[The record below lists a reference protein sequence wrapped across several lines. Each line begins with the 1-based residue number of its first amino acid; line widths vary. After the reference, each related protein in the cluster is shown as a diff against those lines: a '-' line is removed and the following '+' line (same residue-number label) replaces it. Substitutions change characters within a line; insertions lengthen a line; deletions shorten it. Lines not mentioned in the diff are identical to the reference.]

1 MIFFFASIKKYP
13 EAIVPGATREREEA
27 GAAQR
32 HHASHTAV
40 RSILACFSLSWGREI
55 KRVAWILGNI
65 ANYNLEFPILT
76 QKPYFGII

>member
-1 MIFFFASIKKYP
+1 MLFFFSSIKKYP
-13 EAIVPGATREREEA
+13 EVIVPGATQEREEA

-40 RSILACFSLSWGREI
+40 GSMLACFSLSWCREI
-55 KRVAWILGNI
+55 KRVAWILGNV